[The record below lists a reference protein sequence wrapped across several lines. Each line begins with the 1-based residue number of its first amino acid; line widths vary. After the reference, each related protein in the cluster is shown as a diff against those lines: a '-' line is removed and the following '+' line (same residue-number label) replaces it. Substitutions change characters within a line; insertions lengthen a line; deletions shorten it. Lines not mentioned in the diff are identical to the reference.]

1 MVATIFVSTNWPWS
15 NYKLR
20 IRLRKWELM
29 TAIAIRLLKH
39 RYFFYF
45 MLSAVLHPV
54 SCKALHSFL
63 WTNVYLFHK
72 KHGIGNEKFAGLM
85 WLTATCREIW
95 RANYKPT
102 GIPGI
107 QKTQPTQS
115 KIDQNKDKGS
125 GVAKFCERE
134 QSRTKQKRKENR

>member
-39 RYFFYF
+39 RYFFT
-45 MLSAVLHPV
+45 L
-54 SCKALHSFL
+54 C
-63 WTNVYLFHK
+63 YLQYCIQLVARPCILFYERMFTYSTK

-95 RANYKPT
+95 RTNYKPT